1 MATISV
7 PAVRARRRMSA
18 ARRRDLFDGLLFASP
33 FVLGVLF
40 FWLGPMIYSLYLVV
54 HDWNLI
60 TPPRYAGLR
69 NVERLFNDP
78 LVGTSLTNT
87 AFYTFVGVPLQLT
100 VAFSLA
106 LMLNQAIR
114 GRSLY
119 RTIFYMP
126 AITPAVASAVVW
138 VQILNP
144 EFGVLNAILG
154 WFGIGPVKWLFD
166 PTYAKPALILMSL
179 WFVGP
184 QMVVFLA
191 GLQGVPQTLLEAAS
205 IDGANSWRRFWH
217 VTVPIVSPV
226 IFFNLIIGIIGSF
239 QVFTQAFVMTQGGP
253 RDATLFFVL
262 YIYRNAFQ
270 YFRMGYAATLA
281 WVLFAIIVV
290 FTAIQ
295 FLVARR
301 WVYYAGKD

>member
-1 MATISV
+1 MASV
-7 PAVRARRRMSA
+7 SMPAVRARRRMSA

-40 FWLGPMIYSLYLVV
+40 FWLGPMLYSLYLVV

-60 TPPRYAGLR
+60 TPPRYVGLR
-69 NVERLFNDP
+69 NVERLLNDP
-78 LVGTSLTNT
+78 LVNTSLTNT

-154 WFGIGPVKWLFD
+154 WFGIGPIKWLFD
-166 PTYAKPALILMSL
+166 PTYAKPAMILMSL